1 MSTSPITLRRA
12 TPRDA
17 AAFAR
22 IMADAEVQANLM
34 QLPYPSVEQWERR
47 LADNDAPGSTTL
59 SLVAERD
66 GEVIGSAGLHPVGQ
80 ALRRRHVAML
90 GISVA
95 RAHQRSGVG
104 SALMAALVDYADR
117 WGQVLRIELT
127 VFADNAGAIALYE
140 RNGFEHEGRA
150 RGYALRDGRYEDVLY
165 MARLHPSPPRLG

>member
-22 IMADAEVQANLM
+22 IMADADVQANLM
-34 QLPYPSVEQWERR
+34 QLPYPSAEQWERR
-47 LADNDAPGSTTL
+47 LADNDAPGNTTL
-59 SLVAERD
+59 ALVAERD
-66 GEVIGSAGLHPVGQ
+66 GQVVGSAGLHPVGP

-95 RAHQRSGVG
+95 REHQRSGVG
-104 SALMAALVDYADR
+104 SALMRALIDYADR
-117 WGQVLRIELT
+117 WGQILRIELT

-140 RNGFEHEGRA
+140 RCGFEHEGRA
-150 RGYALRDGRYEDVLY
+150 RGYALRDGRYVDALY
-165 MARLHPSPPRLG
+165 MARLHPSPPRIG